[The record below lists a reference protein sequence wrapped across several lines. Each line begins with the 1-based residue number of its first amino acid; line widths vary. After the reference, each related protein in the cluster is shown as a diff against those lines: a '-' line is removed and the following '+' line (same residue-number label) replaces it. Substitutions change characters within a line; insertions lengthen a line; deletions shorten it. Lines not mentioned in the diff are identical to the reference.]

1 MSVQITIHGGD
12 AHEALHELRWLSA
25 GLLGTTSLTPPA
37 PAALTPTETS
47 DTSDTSDT
55 SQDEAPKQTAPK
67 GRGGRPKKEAA
78 QPAEVPADDKA
89 QDTADE
95 QAETKAAAP
104 PEPEVTKDDLRKLL
118 GQYGTTYGMDAAMTD
133 CPQIMGFPNVSAVPD
148 TQEAIR
154 EAMAKVAGAIEANPH
169 GRTKA

>member
-12 AHEALHELRWLSA
+12 ASEALHELRGLSA

-37 PAALTPTETS
+37 TAPLSPSE
-47 DTSDTSDT
+47 TSDT

-78 QPAEVPADDKA
+78 QPTEVPADAQA

-95 QAETKAAAP
+95 QAETEAAAP
-104 PEPEVTKDDLRKLL
+104 PEPDVTKDDIRTAL
-118 GQYGTTYGMDAAMTD
+118 GDYSKAYGMDVTMED
-133 CPQIMGFPNVSAVPD
+133 GPKLMGFPSVSSVPE
-148 TQEAIR
+148 TQDAMRAAIAAIR
-154 EAMAKVAGAIEANPH
+154 GAIEANPY
-169 GRTKA
+169 GRAKA